1 MLDVSGADPY
11 IYIYIRGGVLDV
23 SGDRDYDYK
32 YLGRARRIGRQM
44 NILESS
50 DIYMDSVSLK
60 AIWGLEVY

>member
-50 DIYMDSVSLK
+50 DIY
-60 AIWGLEVY
+60 GFQ

>member
-23 SGDRDYDYK
+23 SGDRDYE

-50 DIYMDSVSLK
+50 DIY
-60 AIWGLEVY
+60 GFQ